1 MRRSLLVQA
10 FVAMLAVALL
20 TVGLSGLITRT
31 ETSAAFQR
39 YVDTLPVPLGQ
50 GMGMGRRVM
59 VGGAEQSMLATV
71 DRGILVGAL
80 IAVALAALAAGVAAY
95 YLTRPLK
102 RLTIAA
108 QAVAGGDLAH
118 RVDISGPAEVERL
131 GEAFNEMAGSLAES
145 EDLRRRLVADVAHE
159 LRNPIAS
166 LRAQAEAIAD
176 GVLPADPARLASIAD
191 DTRYLSRLVED
202 LQELAAAE
210 AGQLR
215 YDMQPMDLSVA
226 ARQAVERVAALAPQG
241 VIVSSEASVG
251 LSVDAD
257 EGRIAQ
263 VMRNL
268 LDNALRHTE
277 CGSVTVLSSRDGDHA
292 VVEVVDTGEGIPEAD
307 LPYIF
312 ERFYRADAARA
323 RDTGGSGVGLAVSRR
338 IVEDHGGRV
347 FARNVDSGGAAIGFS
362 LPLAN

>member
-1 MRRSLLVQA
+1 MRRSLLAQA

-20 TVGLSGLITRT
+20 TVGLSGMITRA
-31 ETSAAFQR
+31 ETSAAFAR
-39 YVDTLPVPLGQ
+39 YVATLPVPQ
-50 GMGMGRRVM
+50 GMGMGRHMM
-59 VGGAEQSMLATV
+59 VGGAEQTMLATV

-80 IAVALAALAAGVAAY
+80 IAVALAAIAAGVAAY
-95 YLTRPLK
+95 YLTRPLQ
-102 RLTIAA
+102 RLTSAA
-108 QAVAGGDLAH
+108 QAVADGDLSH
-118 RVDISGPAEVERL
+118 RVDVGGPGEVGRL

-145 EDLRRRLVADVAHE
+145 EALRRRLVADVAHE

-166 LRAQAEAIAD
+166 LRAQTEAIAE
-176 GVLPADPARLASIAD
+176 GVMAPDPARLASIAD

-215 YDMQPMDLSVA
+215 YDMQPMDLA
-226 ARQAVERVAALAPQG
+226 AAACQAVERATVLAPED
-241 VIVSSEASVG
+241 VAVSCEVTGEVRVSG
-251 LSVDAD
+251 D

-277 CGSVTVLSSRDGDHA
+277 AGSVTVRVSSQGDQA

-338 IVEDHGGRV
+338 ILEDHGGRV
-347 FARNVDSGGAAIGFS
+347 SASNADGGGAVIGFR
-362 LPLAN
+362 LPLAH

>member
-1 MRRSLLVQA
+1 VKRSLLVQA

-20 TVGLSGLITRT
+20 TVGLSGLVTRF

-39 YVDTLPVPLGQ
+39 YVATLPVPQ
-50 GMGMGRRVM
+50 GMGMGRHLM
-59 VGGAEQSMLATV
+59 VGGAEQTMLATV
-71 DRGILVGAL
+71 DRGILIGAL

-102 RLTIAA
+102 RLTTAA
-108 QAVAGGDLAH
+108 QAVADGDLSH
-118 RVDISGPAEVERL
+118 RVDVSGPGEVERL

-166 LRAQAEAIAD
+166 LRAQTEAIAE
-176 GVLPADPARLASIAD
+176 GVMPADQARLASIAD

-215 YDMQPMDLSVA
+215 YEMQPMDLAAA
-226 ARQAVERVAALAPQG
+226 ARQGAERAGALAPEG
-241 VIVSSEASVG
+241 VRVVVEAVG
-251 LSVDAD
+251 EIPVIAD

-277 CGSVTVLSSRDGDHA
+277 TGSVTVAVSREGDRA
-292 VVEVVDTGEGIPEAD
+292 TVEVLDTGEGIPDAD

-338 IVEDHGGRV
+338 IVEDHGGEV
-347 FARNVDSGGAAIGFS
+347 FARNRDGGGAAIGFS
-362 LPLAN
+362 LPLAH

>member
-1 MRRSLLVQA
+1 VRRSLLVQA

-20 TVGLSGLITRT
+20 TVGLSGLVTRI

-39 YVDTLPVPLGQ
+39 YVEALPVPQ
-50 GMGMGRRVM
+50 GMGMGRRMM
-59 VGGAEQSMLATV
+59 VGGAEQTMLATV

-80 IAVALAALAAGVAAY
+80 IGVALAAVAAGVAAY

-102 RLTIAA
+102 RLTTAA
-108 QAVAGGDLAH
+108 QAVADGDLTH
-118 RVDISGPAEVERL
+118 RVDISGPGEVERL

-166 LRAQAEAIAD
+166 LRAQTEAIAE
-176 GVLPADPARLASIAD
+176 GVMPADAARLASIAD

-215 YDMQPMDLSVA
+215 YDPQPMDLSA
-226 ARQAVERVAALAPQG
+226 AACQAVEHASARAHEGVALTCQSIG
-241 VIVSSEASVG
+241 E
-251 LSVDAD
+251 LSVVAD

-277 CGSVTVLSSRDGDHA
+277 SGSVTVVTSRDADRA
-292 VVEVVDTGEGIPEAD
+292 VVEVLDTGEGIPDAD

-338 IVEDHGGRV
+338 IVEDHGGEV
-347 FARNVDSGGAAIGFS
+347 FARNVGGGAAIGFS
-362 LPLAN
+362 LPLAH